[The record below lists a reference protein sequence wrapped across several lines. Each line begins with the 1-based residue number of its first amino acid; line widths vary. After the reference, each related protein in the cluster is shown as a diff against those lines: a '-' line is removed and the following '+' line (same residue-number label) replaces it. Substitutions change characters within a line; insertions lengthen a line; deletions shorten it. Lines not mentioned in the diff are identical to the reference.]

1 MAENVNITAPLRA
14 YYTPQHSR
22 NLRKAECSPTKDFAG
37 KSAKISINDS
47 IVKVLRWHA
56 FAFQKE
62 TALEW
67 ILSSPMITILMK
79 VTLSCDHH
87 VVVGT
92 VGPVSF
98 RHSKI
103 LPVVFLDHLRLS
115 KSVKEGTKLT
125 CELSMIV
132 ARFISEYT
140 IYLACAVISELMI
153 ISSVSIGCTIA
164 AEHQKSHK
172 TKPHKCDGCD
182 GFMIKTRLSQAIVA
196 PTAAATRYPVPAK
209 TASCKWC
216 LRVFVVLYRTLPHL
230 ILF

>member
-1 MAENVNITAPLRA
+1 MYSCHQWRSGENNSIQRKWEGNPIMRS
-14 YYTPQHSR
+14 PCCCWNCWSR
-22 NLRKAECSPTKDFAG
+22 F
-37 KSAKISINDS
+37 ISS
-47 IVKVLRWHA
+47 L
-56 FAFQKE
+56 Q
-62 TALEW
+62 
-67 ILSSPMITILMK
+67 
-79 VTLSCDHH
+79 
-87 VVVGT
+87 
-92 VGPVSF
+92 
-98 RHSKI
+98 
-103 LPVVFLDHLRLS
+103 DHLRLS

-153 ISSVSIGCTIA
+153 ISSVSKGCTCVSNQLSIA

-182 GFMIKTRLSQAIVA
+182 GFVIKTRLSKAIVA
-196 PTAAATRYPVPAK
+196 PTAAANRYPVPAK